1 METNP
6 TAVNASNSET
16 MDSRITYS
24 QSGTPGTP
32 DEVTSETT
40 SPRTIG
46 AWKVHAAIRHALE
59 GSTVSGTA

>member
-1 METNP
+1 VEINP

-16 MDSRITYS
+16 MASSITYS
-24 QSGTPGTP
+24 QRGTAGTP

-46 AWKVHAAIRHALE
+46 AWKVHAAIRHTLE
-59 GSTVSGTA
+59 GSTVNGTA